1 MHKATNFIPRRGSG
15 ILLHISSLP
24 GPYGIGDL
32 GSAAYNFVDFLSRA
46 GQSFWQFL
54 PLCPSETSLG
64 CSPYMGLASMA
75 GNPLFISL
83 DKLCD
88 EGWLTMDDLKEAG
101 HLNLSEYQVD
111 YETVGK
117 LHDNLLHRAFQRFM
131 ADDTAG
137 KQLKKFSTQTSW
149 LDDYALFMAIRDEEH
164 KQPWNK
170 WPAAIARRLPA
181 AVREY
186 RKRLAEHLDYFRFE
200 QLCFQ
205 RQWQSLKTYANGK
218 GVSLIG
224 DLPFYVGLDSVDVWA
239 HQDCFELDDQAQPL
253 YTAGVPPDYFSA
265 TGQHWGNPIY
275 RWQTDKQRKNKNLY
289 TWWQRR
295 FTEMSKMVNL
305 TRIDHFRGFASYWR
319 IPAAETTAIN
329 GRWLKGPGQPFFKK
343 IRASLKDLTIIAED
357 LGIITPDVI
366 SLRDSLGLPGMKI
379 LQFAFD
385 SDEKNLYLPHNFE
398 TTNCVVY
405 TGTHDNN
412 TTLGWYMGQASE
424 GARKRLRRYANILDE
439 DRIHWHMLRLALSS
453 TAILAITP
461 LQDILGFGEDCRMN
475 TPGSPDNNWR
485 WRCAGRFI
493 NDNIALK
500 LRSETEFYGRI

>member
-1 MHKATNFIPRRGSG
+1 MHKITNIIPRRGSG

-24 GPYGIGDL
+24 SPYGIGDL
-32 GSAAYNFVDFLSRA
+32 GPAAYDFVNFLTSS

-54 PLCPSETSLG
+54 PLCPAETSLG

-83 DKLCD
+83 DKLHD
-88 EGWLTMDDLKEAG
+88 EGWLTADDIKEAEDI
-101 HLNLSEYQVD
+101 NFSEYQVD
-111 YETVGK
+111 YEAVNN
-117 LHDNLLHRAFQRFM
+117 LHDNLLHRAFQKFM
-131 ADDTAG
+131 ADSAAKG
-137 KQLKKFSTQTSW
+137 QLKKFSVQTPW
-149 LDDYALFMAIRDEEH
+149 LDDYALFMAIRDEQH

-170 WPAAIARRLPA
+170 WPTAIARRLPG
-181 AVREY
+181 AVRKY
-186 RKRLAEHLDYFRFE
+186 RQRLAECLNYFRFE
-200 QLCFQ
+200 QLCFHH
-205 RQWQSLKTYANGK
+205 QWQTLKAYANEQ

-239 HQDCFELDDQAQPL
+239 HQDCFELDEQLQPI

-275 RWQTDKQRKNKNLY
+275 RWQTNKRRKNQALY
-289 TWWQRR
+289 AWWQQR
-295 FTEMSKMVNL
+295 FTEMGKMVDL

-319 IPAAETTAIN
+319 IPAAETTAVN
-329 GRWLKGPGQPFFKK
+329 GRWLEGPGQPFFKK
-343 IRASLKDLTIIAED
+343 MAASLKGLTIIAED

-366 SLRDSLGLPGMKI
+366 TLRDNLGLPGMKI

-385 SDEKNLYLPHNFE
+385 SDEKNFYLPHNFE

-412 TTLGWYMGQASE
+412 TTLGWYLGQASE
-424 GARKRLRRYANILDE
+424 GARKRLIRYTNSPDE
-439 DRIHWHMLRLALSS
+439 GEIHWQMLRLALSS
-453 TAILAITP
+453 TAVLAVTP
-461 LQDILGFGEDCRMN
+461 LQDVLGFGEDCRMN
-475 TPGSPDNNWR
+475 TPGNPDNNWR

-493 NDNIALK
+493 NTDTALK
-500 LRSETEFYGRI
+500 LRSETEFYDRL